1 VCLVAGAV
9 QHRHVVPG
17 QPLAAVQEGG
27 LVGLDGE
34 QVVRLLDGDQEVRSL
49 GVGLERVGGDHRAGQ
64 VQALKQRLEAGHLAG
79 GAVDLALGQHP
90 AGGVLHGGQQV
101 DLPAAATRAAQRLA
115 VHRDRPSPLVR
126 MVTVGQPRANHPGQR
141 LGIQTR
147 QGPADGGLA
156 GHHPVGGGVP
166 AGAKRL
172 ADRLRGIRGPLG
184 DRGHGPCAGQHRGS
198 GHGQDRDQRVTAAT
212 LGAWVG
218 DGRQVGQQVTGLG
231 HLQRDGIGKLGEGRW
246 DRG

>member
-1 VCLVAGAV
+1 
-9 QHRHVVPG
+9 VPG
-17 QPLAAVQEGG
+17 QPLAAAQEGG

-49 GVGLERVGGDHRAGQ
+49 GVGLERVGGDHHTGQ

-79 GAVDLALGQHP
+79 APSTSRWASTLRVVCSMAANSWTCRPPRRAPPSVLPSTATARRRWSGWSRSASQAPITP
-90 AGGVLHGGQQV
+90 ASASGSR
-101 DLPAAATRAAQRLA
+101 RAR
-115 VHRDRPSPLVR
+115 VRR
-126 MVTVGQPRANHPGQR
+126 MVAS
-141 LGIQTR
+141 
-147 QGPADGGLA
+147 QGTTQWA
-156 GHHPVGGGVP
+156 GGVP

-172 ADRLRGIRGPLG
+172 ADRLGGIRGPLG
-184 DRGHGPCAGQHRGS
+184 DRGHRPCAGQHRGS

-218 DGRQVGQQVTGLG
+218 DNRQVGQQVTGLG
-231 HLQRDGIGKLGEGRW
+231 HLQRDGIGKLGESRW

>member
-1 VCLVAGAV
+1 MTEGADGHPAVCPVAGAV

-34 QVVRLLDGDQEVRSL
+34 PVVRLLDRDQQVRSL

-64 VQALKQRLEAGHLAG
+64 VQALKQRLEAGHLAR

-90 AGGVLHGGQQV
+90 AGGVPPGGQQV
-101 DLPAAATRAAQRLA
+101 DLPAAATRAGQRLA

-156 GHHPVGGGVP
+156 GHHPVGGASRRAPSASRTGC
-166 AGAKRL
+166 GAS
-172 ADRLRGIRGPLG
+172 AAHSAIAVMDRAPV
-184 DRGHGPCAGQHRGS
+184 S
-198 GHGQDRDQRVTAAT
+198 TAAAAMARIAT
-212 LGAWVG
+212 SG
-218 DGRQVGQQVTGLG
+218 
-231 HLQRDGIGKLGEGRW
+231 
-246 DRG
+246 

>member
-1 VCLVAGAV
+1 MTRLRRRPPV
-9 QHRHVVPG
+9 RVPG
-17 QPLAAVQEGG
+17 QPLAAVQERG

-34 QVVRLLDGDQEVRSL
+34 QVVRLLDGDQEVCSL

-101 DLPAAATRAAQRLA
+101 DPAGRRDARRAASC
-115 VHRDRPSPLVR
+115 RPPRPPVAA
-126 MVTVGQPRANHPGQR
+126 GQ
-141 LGIQTR
+141 
-147 QGPADGGLA
+147 D
-156 GHHPVGGGVP
+156 
-166 AGAKRL
+166 
-172 ADRLRGIRGPLG
+172 
-184 DRGHGPCAGQHRGS
+184 GHG
-198 GHGQDRDQRVTAAT
+198 VTAAT
-212 LGAWVG
+212 RGAWVG
-218 DGRQVGQQVTGLG
+218 DGGQVGQQVTGLG